1 MILIE
6 ETLMRLKKLRSDF
19 NVTQADLAKKLGVS
33 NQTLLN
39 WENGIYE
46 PKIAQLIKLAD
57 IFGVSIDYLVERKS
71 INEVDNLC
79 QKIEEIPKE
88 RFIEFLKEELNK

>member
-6 ETLMRLKKLRSDF
+6 EPLMRLKKLRSDF

>member
-1 MILIE
+1 
-6 ETLMRLKKLRSDF
+6 MRLKKLRSDF

>member
-46 PKIAQLIKLAD
+46 PKIAELIKLAD

>member
-6 ETLMRLKKLRSDF
+6 ETLMRLKKLRLDF
-19 NVTQADLAKKLGVS
+19 NMTQADLAKKLGVS

-57 IFGVSIDYLVERKS
+57 IFGVTIDYLVERKS

-88 RFIEFLKEELNK
+88 HFIEFLKEELNK